1 LGSLN
6 YTNMSQDAAKA
17 MFDLQA
23 HVNNSGLES
32 SLVNLVYRLVSRING
47 CAY

>member
-1 LGSLN
+1 
-6 YTNMSQDAAKA
+6 MSHDAAKA

-32 SLVNLVYRLVSRING
+32 SLVNLVYLLVSRING